1 MFTRSA
7 LLRQIGKQ
15 NPRQPQLQRAIFPG
29 ILASQQQQQQLQQQL
44 RFFSV
49 INLSDESAVQKFHHV
64 NHKSVLYFTAQ
75 WCPPCKMIKPIYEKM
90 ATEYADSVA
99 FGKIDVDENEDA
111 AVEFEITSVP
121 TFVLFEG
128 QNAIDRFSG
137 ADAERLGQIVKELAE
152 R

>member
-1 MFTRSA
+1 MFNCATV
-7 LLRQIGKQ
+7 LKQIGKQ
-15 NPRQPQLQRAIFPG
+15 KFQQSQFQRVIFSPR
-29 ILASQQQQQQLQQQL
+29 ILASQQQQ
-44 RFFSV
+44 RAVRYFSV
-49 INLSDESAVQKFHHV
+49 INLSDESAVHKFHHI
-64 NHKSVLYFTAQ
+64 NHKSILYFTAQ

-90 ATEYADSVA
+90 ANEYVDSVA

-111 AVEFEITSVP
+111 AVEYEITSVP

-137 ADAERLGQIVKELAE
+137 ADAEKLGQLVKDLAD